1 MMATRGREL
10 VLAVVV
16 AVALFVSPAS
26 AATYTVWSCRDAVD
40 RPAPASDTGGG
51 WTASGTGLPGRD
63 ASDLCDS
70 SVPRLT
76 ASIAGPWA
84 FSVGTA
90 VTWRFTPPPN
100 TYLAGIRL
108 VYSGYARPFNGQNEG
123 LVEVWG
129 SSSGLLARHQGV
141 GAFGA
146 TAVAG
151 TDLHDTWAAV
161 RIYCDGPTGNPD
173 CQPGQAHSA
182 APSGVRR

>member
-1 MMATRGREL
+1 MMATRGKEL
-10 VLAVVV
+10 ILAAVVALAVF
-16 AVALFVSPAS
+16 ASPAP
-26 AATYTVWSCRDAVD
+26 AANYTVWSCRDQAD
-40 RPAPASDTGGG
+40 RPAPASDASGG
-51 WTASGTGLPGRD
+51 WTASGLGPSRD
-63 ASDLCDS
+63 ASDLCES
-70 SVPRLT
+70 SVPRLA
-76 ASIAGPWA
+76 ASIGGQWA
-84 FSVGTA
+84 IPVGTA

-146 TAVAG
+146 TAVAR